1 MFDKKAIILIASLA
15 GLLVIAL
22 TTTILLDSKSEPIAF
37 ENDYSETSSVGG
49 SYDEEAGF
57 DSDFDDGFDS
67 DFDPDF
73 DSDFDDDFDDES
85 DDFDVR
91 MNYDSTMYVDS
102 IEVNNFK
109 EFKNA
114 FDLKFDLLDV
124 EKYFR
129 KKYPEDHYQLKDII
143 IDKNEKT
150 ASGYNAIVR
159 VDLEGYD
166 TVLRQEVTLSYDLDE
181 TFNNWDY
188 KGYELNGTETIYSDL
203 KYFDIEHEKI
213 PSEVKGTFVYE
224 AINRDLADNR
234 QYRKLYVYN
243 VAQGTAMG
251 YEVSESC
258 MVLVN
263 NRIVSVDVIH
273 ETGDTSLQPRYPVK
287 YVLSDNGLRRES
299 DNRLVFT
306 YNENGGLSEER
317 TYVRVSDNILSPEQI
332 VEIWVNNN

>member
-1 MFDKKAIILIASLA
+1 MFDNSIIKLFVKLIGGLA
-15 GLLVIAL
+15 GVG
-22 TTTILLDSKSEPIAF
+22 ILLFIMTNATSRPVEF
-37 ENDYSETSSVGG
+37 ENDNSVVSTTTNSTDVGN
-49 SYDEEAGF
+49 
-57 DSDFDDGFDS
+57 DSDS
-67 DFDPDF
+67 DF
-73 DSDFDDDFDDES
+73 DSDFDSES
-85 DDFDVR
+85 GDFDVS
-91 MNYDSTMYVDS
+91 MNSYPVLGDLMDAA
-102 IEVNNFK
+102 NFK
-109 EFKNA
+109 EFKNV
-114 FDLKFDLLDV
+114 FDLEFDLSDV

-129 KKYPEDHYQLKDII
+129 NKYPDERYKIKDIT

-181 TFNNWDY
+181 AFNNWDY

>member
-67 DFDPDF
+67 DFD
-73 DSDFDDDFDDES
+73 SDFDDDFDVS
-85 DDFDVR
+85 

-150 ASGYNAIVR
+150 ANGYNAIIR
-159 VDLEGYD
+159 VDFTGYD

-181 TFNNWDY
+181 SFNNWDY
-188 KGYELNGTETIYSDL
+188 KGYELNGTEKIYSEL
-203 KYFDIEHEKI
+203 EYFSVEQEKI
-213 PSEVKGTFVYE
+213 PFEKKGTFVYE
-224 AINRDLADNR
+224 AINRDIEGNR
-234 QYRKLYVYN
+234 EYRKLYVYY

-251 YEVSESC
+251 YETSASC
-258 MVLVN
+258 IVLVN
-263 NRIVSVDVIH
+263 SKVISVDTIN
-273 ETGDTSLQPRYPVK
+273 ETGDTSLHPRYPVS
-287 YVLSDNGLRRES
+287 YDLSDNGLRRES

-306 YNENGGLSEER
+306 YNENGGMSDDR
-317 TYVRVSDNILSPEQI
+317 PYVRISDKILAPE
-332 VEIWVNNN
+332 EIADVWVNSK